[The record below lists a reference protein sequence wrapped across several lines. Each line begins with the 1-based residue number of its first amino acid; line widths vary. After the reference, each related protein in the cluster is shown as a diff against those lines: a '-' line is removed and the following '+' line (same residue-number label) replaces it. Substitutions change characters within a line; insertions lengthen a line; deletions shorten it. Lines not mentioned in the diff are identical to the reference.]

1 VLNIKQINAMLK
13 QAIANSLEKKYH
25 GVNIDELPSPEEQIR
40 AIRSN
45 KPTLER
51 FIETI
56 DADNNI
62 F

>member
-1 VLNIKQINAMLK
+1 MLK

>member
-1 VLNIKQINAMLK
+1 MLK

-25 GVNIDELPSPEEQIR
+25 GEKMDELPSPEDQIR
-40 AIRSN
+40 EM
-45 KPTLER
+45 KKKFPTLEK
-51 FIETI
+51 FIKTI